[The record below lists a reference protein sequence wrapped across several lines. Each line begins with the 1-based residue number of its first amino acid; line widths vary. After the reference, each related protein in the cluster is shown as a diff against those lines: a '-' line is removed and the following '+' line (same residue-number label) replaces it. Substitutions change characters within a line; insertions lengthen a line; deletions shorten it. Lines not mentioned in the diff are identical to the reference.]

1 MGKRQA
7 IKNIKR
13 VSCRFDMDVPEER
26 RAWQIL
32 QGNYREP
39 PDGKKQDYTSIIA
52 KAMIGHY
59 DREEETH
66 LTNEE
71 LLAKIQ
77 ESIRKEVAEIRKSLP
92 QMLYPMMYPYMPM
105 AVPGMQTDTPTTEK
119 LEQME
124 IQTKVPESEELNEA
138 ALDFMDSFMADDG
151 VQWCPA
157 L

>member
-59 DREEETH
+59 DRGKEAH
-66 LTNEE
+66 LTHEE

-77 ESIRKEVAEIRKSLP
+77 EGIRQEAAEIKKCFPLTP
-92 QMLYPMMYPYMPM
+92 YPMMYPYMPM
-105 AVPGMQTDTPTTEK
+105 AMPGMQAEVVKTGKTGQAGEQIKTPET
-119 LEQME
+119 
-124 IQTKVPESEELNEA
+124 EELNEA
-138 ALDFMDSFMADDG
+138 ALDFMDSFMG
-151 VQWCPA
+151 G
-157 L
+157 

>member
-32 QGNYREP
+32 QGNYQEP

-52 KAMIGHY
+52 KAMIGYY
-59 DREEETH
+59 DRKEETD
-66 LTNEE
+66 LTHEE

-77 ESIRKEVAEIRKSLP
+77 ESIQREAAEIKKSFP
-92 QMLYPMMYPYMPM
+92 QTPYPMMYPYMPM
-105 AVPGMQTDTPTTEK
+105 AMPGMQADTAK
-119 LEQME
+119 AGKAEQMKT
-124 IQTKVPESEELNEA
+124 QTKTPEAEELNEA
-138 ALDFMDSFMADDG
+138 ALDFMDSFMG
-151 VQWCPA
+151 G
-157 L
+157 

>member
-59 DREEETH
+59 DKEEVPH

-71 LLAKIQ
+71 LLVKIQ
-77 ESIRKEVAEIRKSLP
+77 ESIRKEVADIKKSFS
-92 QMLYPMMYPYMPM
+92 QMPYPMMYPYMPM
-105 AVPGMQTDTPTTEK
+105 TMPGMQTDIAEAGKTEPV
-119 LEQME
+119 ET
-124 IQTKVPESEELNEA
+124 QTKAPEKEELNEA
-138 ALDFMDSFMADDG
+138 ALDFMDSFMG
-151 VQWCPA
+151 G
-157 L
+157 

>member
-32 QGNYREP
+32 QGNYQEP

-52 KAMIGHY
+52 KAMIGYY
-59 DREEETH
+59 DRKEEND

-71 LLAKIQ
+71 LLAIIQ
-77 ESIRKEVAEIRKSLP
+77 ESIQREAAEIKKSFP
-92 QMLYPMMYPYMPM
+92 QTPYPMMYPYMPM
-105 AVPGMQTDTPTTEK
+105 AMPGMQTETVKTEK
-119 LEQME
+119 AEQVE
-124 IQTKVPESEELNEA
+124 TQTKMRETEELNEA
-138 ALDFMDSFMADDG
+138 ALDFMDSFMG
-151 VQWCPA
+151 G
-157 L
+157 

>member
-32 QGNYREP
+32 QGNYQEP

-52 KAMIGHY
+52 KAMIGYY
-59 DREEETH
+59 DRKEEND

-71 LLAKIQ
+71 LLAIIQ
-77 ESIRKEVAEIRKSLP
+77 ESIQREAAEIKKSFP
-92 QMLYPMMYPYMPM
+92 RTPYPMMYPYMPM
-105 AVPGMQTDTPTTEK
+105 AMPRMQTEVAKAEK
-119 LEQME
+119 PERME
-124 IQTKVPESEELNEA
+124 TQTKMPETEELNEA
-138 ALDFMDSFMADDG
+138 ALDFMDSFMG
-151 VQWCPA
+151 G
-157 L
+157 

>member
-32 QGNYREP
+32 QGNYQEP

-52 KAMIGHY
+52 KAMIGYY
-59 DREEETH
+59 DRKEESH
-66 LTNEE
+66 LTHEE

-77 ESIRKEVAEIRKSLP
+77 VSIQREVAEIKKSFLQIP
-92 QMLYPMMYPYMPM
+92 YPMMYPYMPM
-105 AVPGMQTDTPTTEK
+105 AMPGMQTETVKTEK
-119 LEQME
+119 AEQME
-124 IQTKVPESEELNEA
+124 TQTKTPETEELNEA
-138 ALDFMDSFMADDG
+138 ALDFMDSFMG
-151 VQWCPA
+151 G
-157 L
+157 

>member
-71 LLAKIQ
+71 LLKKIQ
-77 ESIRKEVAEIRKSLP
+77 ESIRRETEGIKKNIPQATGQAEI
-92 QMLYPMMYPYMPM
+92 Q
-105 AVPGMQTDTPTTEK
+105 QN
-119 LEQME
+119 
-124 IQTKVPESEELNEA
+124 EEAINDA
-138 ALDFMDSFMADDG
+138 ALDFMDSFMG
-151 VQWCPA
+151 G
-157 L
+157 

>member
-77 ESIRKEVAEIRKSLP
+77 ESISKEAADIKKSFS
-92 QMLYPMMYPYMPM
+92 QTAYPMMYPYMPM
-105 AVPGMQTDTPTTEK
+105 AMLGMQTDTPKTGKTEQAEPQIK
-119 LEQME
+119 
-124 IQTKVPESEELNEA
+124 TPETEELNEA
-138 ALDFMDSFMADDG
+138 ALDFMDSFMG
-151 VQWCPA
+151 G
-157 L
+157 

>member
-32 QGNYREP
+32 QGNYQEP

-52 KAMIGHY
+52 KAMIGYY
-59 DREEETH
+59 DREEENH

-77 ESIRKEVAEIRKSLP
+77 ESIRKEAEGIKKNIP
-92 QMLYPMMYPYMPM
+92 QAPFPMMYPYMPVL
-105 AVPGMQTDTPTTEK
+105 APGMQDAAAVQPEK
-119 LEQME
+119 QAQGQAGIQQNEE
-124 IQTKVPESEELNEA
+124 IINDA
-138 ALDFMDSFMADDG
+138 ALDFMDSFMG
-151 VQWCPA
+151 G
-157 L
+157 

>member
-32 QGNYREP
+32 QGNYQEP

-52 KAMIGHY
+52 KAMIGYY
-59 DREEETH
+59 DRKEETD
-66 LTNEE
+66 LTHEE

-77 ESIRKEVAEIRKSLP
+77 ESIQKEAAEIKKSFP
-92 QMLYPMMYPYMPM
+92 QTPYPMMYPYMPM
-105 AVPGMQTDTPTTEK
+105 AMLGMQTEVAKAEK
-119 LEQME
+119 PECME
-124 IQTKVPESEELNEA
+124 TQTKMPETEELNEA
-138 ALDFMDSFMADDG
+138 ALDFMDSFMG
-151 VQWCPA
+151 G
-157 L
+157 

>member
-13 VSCRFDMDVPEER
+13 VSCRFDMDIPEER

-32 QGNYREP
+32 QRNYQEP

-52 KAMIGHY
+52 KAMIGYY

-71 LLAKIQ
+71 LLAKVQ
-77 ESIRKEVAEIRKSLP
+77 ESIQREAEGIKKSFTQTP
-92 QMLYPMMYPYMPM
+92 FPMMYPYMPIPS
-105 AVPGMQTDTPTTEK
+105 PGMQNAAAVQPDKQGQAGTQQNE
-119 LEQME
+119 E
-124 IQTKVPESEELNEA
+124 IINDA
-138 ALDFMDSFMADDG
+138 ALDFMDSFMG
-151 VQWCPA
+151 G
-157 L
+157 

>member
-39 PDGKKQDYTSIIA
+39 PDGKKQDYTSIMA
-52 KAMIGHY
+52 KAMIGYY
-59 DREEETH
+59 DRKEEND

-71 LLAKIQ
+71 LLAIIQ
-77 ESIRKEVAEIRKSLP
+77 ESIQREAAEIKKCFP
-92 QMLYPMMYPYMPM
+92 QTPYPMMYPYMPM
-105 AVPGMQTDTPTTEK
+105 AMPGMQAEAVKTGKTGQAGEQIKTPET
-119 LEQME
+119 
-124 IQTKVPESEELNEA
+124 EELNEA
-138 ALDFMDSFMADDG
+138 ALDFMDSFMG
-151 VQWCPA
+151 G
-157 L
+157 

>member
-1 MGKRQA
+1 MKKRQT

-32 QGNYREP
+32 QSNYQEP

-52 KAMIGHY
+52 KAMIGY
-59 DREEETH
+59 FDRKEETH

-77 ESIRKEVAEIRKSLP
+77 ESIQREAEEIKKSFAQAPL
-92 QMLYPMMYPYMPM
+92 PMMYPYMPIPS
-105 AVPGMQTDTPTTEK
+105 PGMQNTVAVQPEK
-119 LEQME
+119 QEQEQTGIQQDVE
-124 IQTKVPESEELNEA
+124 INDA
-138 ALDFMDSFMADDG
+138 ALDFMDSFMG
-151 VQWCPA
+151 
-157 L
+157 

>member
-32 QGNYREP
+32 QGNYQEP

-52 KAMIGHY
+52 KAMIGY
-59 DREEETH
+59 YGREEETD
-66 LTNEE
+66 LTHEE

-77 ESIRKEVAEIRKSLP
+77 ESIQKEAAEIKKSFP
-92 QMLYPMMYPYMPM
+92 QTPYPMMYPYMPM
-105 AVPGMQTDTPTTEK
+105 LGMQTEVAKAEK
-119 LEQME
+119 PERME
-124 IQTKVPESEELNEA
+124 TQTKMPEAEELNEA
-138 ALDFMDSFMADDG
+138 ALDFMDSFMG
-151 VQWCPA
+151 G
-157 L
+157 